1 MNNIILC
8 GFMGSGKT
16 TVGRRLAHILG
27 CRFVD
32 TDAEIER
39 TAQMKTSQIFA
50 ELGEPAFR
58 RMETETLRRVCSGSR
73 QVISVGGG
81 AALSEENVSIMKQ
94 GGTVVLLDIDA
105 KTAVGR
111 IKDDGSRP
119 LLAGGDRLAKAEAL
133 LEKRRP
139 LYLRAA
145 DIVIDS
151 RNSAVVTAKK
161 IADTVKM

>member
-1 MNNIILC
+1 MSNIILC

-16 TVGRRLAHILG
+16 TVGRRLANMLG
-27 CRFVD
+27 YGFVD

-39 TAQMKTSQIFA
+39 AARMKTSQIFA

-58 RMETETLRRVCSGSR
+58 KMETETLRRVCSGSR

-81 AALSEENVSIMKQ
+81 AALSEENAAIMKR

-133 LEKRRP
+133 LERRRP

-145 DIVIDS
+145 DVVIDGS
-151 RNSAVVTAKK
+151 GSAGDTAKK
-161 IADTVKM
+161 IADMVKM